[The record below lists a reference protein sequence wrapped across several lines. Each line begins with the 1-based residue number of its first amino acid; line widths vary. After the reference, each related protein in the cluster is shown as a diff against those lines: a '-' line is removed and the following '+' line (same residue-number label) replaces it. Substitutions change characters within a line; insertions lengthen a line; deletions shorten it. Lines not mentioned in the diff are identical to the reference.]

1 MSKPFFS
8 TGIPT
13 SPQNPPSIWLTGPD
27 ADQLLIAI
35 IRLRETLGVDDS
47 IGAVAIAAADALE
60 RVYGQDSRFHDDV
73 MNSLDDALGIG
84 RGF

>member
-13 SPQNPPSIWLTGPD
+13 SPLNPPSIWLTGPD

-35 IRLRETLGVDDS
+35 IRLREILGMDDG

-60 RVYGQDSRFHDDV
+60 RVYGPDSQFHDDV
-73 MNSLDDALGIG
+73 LNGLDNALGDS